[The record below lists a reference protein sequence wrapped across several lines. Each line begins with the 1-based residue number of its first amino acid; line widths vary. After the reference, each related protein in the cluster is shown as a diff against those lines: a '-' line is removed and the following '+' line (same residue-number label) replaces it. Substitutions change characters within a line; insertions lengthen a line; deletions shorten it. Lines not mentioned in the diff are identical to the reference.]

1 MFKGPQKTIQ
11 NSIHIQGKGLHSGI
25 KGNLYLK
32 PAEVNTGILFKRTD
46 VDRDKNIIEGS
57 YKNVSSPI
65 LCTKIKNSYGIS
77 VSTVEHLMA
86 AFYGE
91 GIDNIL
97 VEVDCPEIPIMDG
110 SAFDFVEAIR
120 SSGTEDQK
128 YSRKFINTIKKVEV
142 KDGPKFISIEPL
154 ANDLII
160 DFEIV
165 YKNPLIRT
173 RRHEFKLSNGDL
185 TSIYNSRTFC
195 LYEDIDKIISQGLA
209 KGGSLENAIVVKDNK
224 ILNDNGH
231 LLVDWGLGDHWR
243 FEEYKV
249 GWVKNEEQEYCY
261 GEDNFLWSTVWH
273 ESFLNHSEC
282 QKFSEW
288 IKKKKYDDL
297 EKAINDEVPSILSPE
312 KLSGLFKSVMIDMVS
327 LWEESPQ
334 LYILLSCIK

>member
-46 VDRDKNIIEGS
+46 VDSDKNIIEGS

-195 LYEDIDKIISQGLA
+195 LYEDIDQIKNLGLA
-209 KGGSLENAIVVKDNK
+209 KGGSLENAIVVMENK
-224 ILNDNGH
+224 ILNEDGLRNRH
-231 LLVDWGLGDHWR
+231 EFVDHKILDCMGD
-243 FEEYKV
+243 
-249 GWVKNEEQEYCY
+249 
-261 GEDNFLWSTVWH
+261 LM
-273 ESFLNHSEC
+273 
-282 QKFSEW
+282 
-288 IKKKKYDDL
+288 
-297 EKAINDEVPSILSPE
+297 
-312 KLSGLFKSVMIDMVS
+312 LSGYRIFGHVKTSQGGHQLTNALLRKFLSNKSNWEFESYEEKQKGHKDSTYVRPIAVS
-327 LWEESPQ
+327 A
-334 LYILLSCIK
+334 